1 MLLTFLLPAIFDQ
14 DWEVSQWLLLGAIG
28 ILVVSLF
35 LSILVGRESGRQL
48 RRLLGRV
55 KGDGTPM
62 TVFLRGMFVPGN
74 EYFARVPEY
83 PPGSGTGVTVHKLA
97 NISEVFSAPDVR
109 AAGDILQLLVG
120 SNPSLA
126 INIRAGEGNR
136 RGWDEDAVA
145 IGPHYKS
152 VHILDACEPRLVAF
166 RNPDAFRSLA
176 SREVFEA
183 KSGIDY
189 GLVYRGAHP
198 ASHRVF
204 WVVMGLGDLGT
215 EAAAWFLRAN
225 ALLLSRLTGGA
236 PFAAVVSVE
245 TSRGRETAQL
255 KLLQP
260 KPRWWRRLLYRKA
273 WLKLSGATGA
283 GSA

>member
-1 MLLTFLLPAIFDQ
+1 MLLTFPLPAIFDQ
-14 DWEVSQWLLLGAIG
+14 GWEVSQWLLVGAIG
-28 ILVVSLF
+28 VLALSLC
-35 LSILVGRESGRQL
+35 LSILVGRESGRPL
-48 RRLLGRV
+48 RRLLGRA
-55 KGDGTPM
+55 KGDVTPI
-62 TVFLRGMFVPGN
+62 TVFLRGMFVPGS
-74 EYFARVPEY
+74 EYFSRVPEY
-83 PPGSGTGVTVHKLA
+83 PPGSGSGVTVHKLA
-97 NISEVFSAPDVR
+97 NIPEVFSAPDVR
-109 AAGDILQLLVG
+109 AAGDILQLLVA
-120 SNPSLA
+120 SSPSLA
-126 INIRAGEGNR
+126 IHIRTGEGNR

-152 VHILDACEPRLVAF
+152 VQILDACEPRLVAF

-189 GLVYRGAHP
+189 GLVYRGEHP

-225 ALLLSRLTGGA
+225 AVLLSRLTGAA

-245 TSRGRETAQL
+245 TARGRETAQL

-260 KPRWWRRLLYRKA
+260 KPRWWRRLRYRKE
-273 WLKLSGATGA
+273 WLRVSGATGA
-283 GSA
+283 GAA

>member
-1 MLLTFLLPAIFDQ
+1 MPLTFLLPATFDQ
-14 DWEVSQWLLLGAIG
+14 GWEMSQWLLVGAIAV
-28 ILVVSLF
+28 LTASLC
-35 LSILVGRESGRQL
+35 LSVRLGRESVRPL
-48 RRLLGRV
+48 RRLLGRP
-55 KGDGTPM
+55 KGDVTPV

-83 PPGSGTGVTVHKLA
+83 PPGSGAGVTVHKLA

-109 AAGDILQLLVG
+109 AAGEVLQLLVA

-126 INIRAGEGNR
+126 IHIRASEGNR

-152 VHILDACEPRLVAF
+152 VQILDACEPRLIAF
-166 RNPDAFRSLA
+166 RNPDAFRSVA

-183 KSGIDY
+183 KGGIDY
-189 GLVYRGAHP
+189 GLIYRGEHP

-215 EAAAWFLRAN
+215 ESAAWFLRAN
-225 ALLLSRLTGGA
+225 ALLLSRLTGAA
-236 PFAAVVSVE
+236 PFAAVVAVE
-245 TSRGRETAQL
+245 TARGRETAQL
-255 KLLQP
+255 KFLQP
-260 KPRWWRRLLYRKA
+260 KPRWWRRLRYRKA
-273 WLKLSGATGA
+273 WLKLSGATHA
-283 GSA
+283 GPA